1 MGMSLRSHS
10 ANFKFKVALEALKE
24 IKSINQIA
32 SEYEI
37 SSSLVCDWKKLL
49 LANGF
54 KIYEHKSKPKIID
67 KSEDVDFLQ
76 KKIGQ
81 LTVDLE
87 WLKKKHG
94 IVS

>member
-1 MGMSLRSHS
+1 MRKSPRTHS

-37 SSSLVCDWKKLL
+37 SPSLVCDWKKQLIS
-49 LANGF
+49 NGF
-54 KIYEHKSKPKIID
+54 KIYEHKQKPKIID